1 MSTVEGKAALVVG
14 AGGMG
19 GAAALALAS
28 GGVRR
33 IVLVDPAL
41 VDVRDLASQPLLAD
55 TDVGRRRDAAAAA
68 RLAARFGGMDATAP
82 DGALDEGSAPGLFRS
97 ADVVVDAS
105 NTFATMF
112 LVNDAAAAAGRPV
125 VHGGVLLYS
134 AQLLTTVFG
143 ETGCLRCL
151 FEAPPP
157 PRPGAVPSDAEGL
170 GPLAGFA
177 GALLGSE
184 ALRLLEGAPGAYAG
198 KLFVYE
204 ARARQSRAVA
214 VKPRPGCPACAAAAR
229 IQSAARGATA

>member
-1 MSTVEGKAALVVG
+1 MSGVEGKAALVVG

-19 GAAALALAS
+19 GAAALALAA

-33 IVLVDPAL
+33 IVLVDPAP
-41 VDVRDLASQPLLAD
+41 VEARDLASHPLLAEA
-55 TDVGRRRDAAAAA
+55 DVGRRRDAAAAA
-68 RLAARFGGMDATAP
+68 RLAARFGGMDAVAS
-82 DGALDEGSAPGLFRS
+82 DGALDGGSAPGLLRS

-112 LVNDAAAAAGRPV
+112 LVNDAAAAAGTPV
-125 VHGGVLLYS
+125 VHGGVLQYS

-143 ETGCLRCL
+143 TTACLRCL

-157 PRPGAVPSDAEGL
+157 RPGAAPSDAEGL

-198 KLFVYE
+198 KLFMYE
-204 ARARQSRAVA
+204 ARSRRSRAVP
-214 VKPRPGCPACAAAAR
+214 VKPRPGCPACESAAR
-229 IQSAARGATA
+229 IREAAGGATA